1 MSDQP
6 LKAYANRR
14 YSECAGELH
23 QYARALQAPPTA
35 LRSQVDYWRAVCRG
49 ADLAMP
55 GMYNETKPTIS
66 EVEIA
71 RMRAGMT
78 ARAVKPAPRPLAGP
92 LFNRAPAPP
101 SDRPKKPTPPAPRR
115 AAVGIDPTLM
125 VRVNKILDARDRAAG
140 AALMMIR
147 RVK

>member
-1 MSDQP
+1 MSNET
-6 LKAYANRR
+6 LRAYASRR

-55 GMYNETKPTIS
+55 GMYNETKPAIP

-71 RMRAGMT
+71 RMRAGMRS
-78 ARAVKPAPRPLAGP
+78 RAVKPAPRPLAGP

-115 AAVGIDPTLM
+115 AAVGIDPALM
-125 VRVNKILDARDRAAG
+125 AMVNRVLDARERAAP
-140 AALMMIR
+140 AALVILR

>member
-1 MSDQP
+1 MSNET
-6 LKAYANRR
+6 LRAYAGRR
-14 YSECAGELH
+14 YSECAGALH

-55 GMYNETKPTIS
+55 GMYPPTKPTIS

-71 RMRAGMT
+71 RIRAGMT
-78 ARAVKPAPRPLAGP
+78 ARAVKPAPRTLAGS

-115 AAVGIDPTLM
+115 AAVGIDPALM
-125 VRVNKILDARDRAAG
+125 AAVNKVLDARERAAG
-140 AALMMIR
+140 AALVMIR